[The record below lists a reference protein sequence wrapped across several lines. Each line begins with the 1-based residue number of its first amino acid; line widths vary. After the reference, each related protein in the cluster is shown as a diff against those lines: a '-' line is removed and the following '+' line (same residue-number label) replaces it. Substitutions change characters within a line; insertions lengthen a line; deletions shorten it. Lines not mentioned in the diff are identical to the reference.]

1 MQKPADLRDYLI
13 AQFPQLGKKPDNLQ
27 MFIESG
33 AVRAR
38 INNRNFQINY
48 QLQVIFLNWTSHNV
62 IAMIALNDWIAATDR
77 TGPARPQ

>member
-1 MQKPADLRDYLI
+1 MQKPADLREYLI

-48 QLQVIFLNWTSHNV
+48 QLQVIFLLDQPQCHR
-62 IAMIALNDWIAATDR
+62 DDR
-77 TGPARPQ
+77 AERLDQPQ